1 MLVVKPNR
9 LIFRHDAAINPSPIT
24 HKVDSLICC
33 WRKRSTHH
41 PSPITHPRAG
51 CVSHARTAGSVRV
64 NEKTAENPRSW
75 PQQEAISPL
84 KGDGSQDFRCFFR
97 AGRRI
102 VRAQPFGTFGLT
114 KVQAENLSFRF
125 MGSNH
130 DMISTLLSIKGKYKK
145 IKIVGKGRCFGQYEL
160 NQNRRCPEVFHLTVT
175 FA

>member
-1 MLVVKPNR
+1 MIFGPFHQGKGQEMLVVKPNR

-102 VRAQPFGTFGLT
+102 VRAGPFGTFGLT
-114 KVQAENLSFRF
+114 KVHADNLSFRRKD
-125 MGSNH
+125 GC
-130 DMISTLLSIKGKYKK
+130 DGMISSVLSP
-145 IKIVGKGRCFGQYEL
+145 RS
-160 NQNRRCPEVFHLTVT
+160 
-175 FA
+175 A